1 MAKYDLWMNL
11 LKRNKKMEGLSEENV
26 YRIWLIWL
34 RLLKAV
40 MENDLGDKWEV
51 EEIGWVVEKDR
62 SSIYLE
68 MMDEEGIIVISCV
81 IEEIGLL
88 FVLEIVDER
97 K

>member
-1 MAKYDLWMNL
+1 
-11 LKRNKKMEGLSEENV
+11 MEGLSEENV
-26 YRIWLIWL
+26 YRIWLIWI

-68 MMDEEGIIVISCV
+68 MMDEEGIIAISCV